1 MIDAQ
6 KIKRGIAPRIRLCH
20 DLQKALEVHLCIT
33 ENDFCVS
40 APPLLLLPPKLIY
53 VVESHYGVIVT
64 GQVTVNR
71 RIVLYGIEDSGPIEL
86 LFT

>member
-1 MIDAQ
+1 MHRKLEGALHQGSASVTIY
-6 KIKRGIAPRIRLCH
+6 KRH
-20 DLQKALEVHLCIT
+20 WKCICVSLK
-33 ENDFCVS
+33 NDCCVS

>member
-6 KIKRGIAPRIRLCH
+6 KIKGGIAPRISLCH

-40 APPLLLLPPKLIY
+40 APPLLLLPPKWIY
-53 VVESHYGVIVT
+53 VESHYGVIVT